1 MSSSYP
7 WAWLLYHALDLGIS
21 ADDFWEM
28 SARAIVNV
36 QRQMIRTK
44 KKEIER
50 RQQQQEEAKRGP
62 RLARIPRP

>member
-1 MSSSYP
+1 
-7 WAWLLYHALDLGIS
+7 
-21 ADDFWEM
+21 M

-50 RQQQQEEAKRGP
+50 RQKQQEEAKRGP

>member
-1 MSSSYP
+1 M
-7 WAWLLYHALDLGIS
+7 GIS

-36 QRQMIRTK
+36 QREMIRTQ

-50 RQQQQEEAKRGP
+50 RQKRKEEKKRGP